1 MNVKAD
7 IESALTLR
15 QVRIELRGRLLC
27 DLTVSVPPASVVT
40 VMGPSG
46 AGKSMLLAYISGTL
60 PAAFKATG
68 EVWLGGRRIDV
79 LPAHERRTGLL
90 FQDDLLF
97 PHLSVNGNLLFAIP
111 PGSADR
117 SRRRKQADD
126 ALARAGLAGFGDRDP
141 ATLSGGQRARVALLR
156 VLLSQPRALLL
167 DEPFAKLDPEL
178 RETFRRYVFDE
189 ARVRMLPVLMVT
201 HDPEDRNAA
210 GGPAIDLAGGFG

>member
-7 IESALTLR
+7 IESALILR
-15 QVRIELRGRLLC
+15 EVRIELRGRLLC

-40 VMGPSG
+40 LMGPSG
-46 AGKSMLLAYISGTL
+46 AGKSMLLAYVSGTL
-60 PAAFKATG
+60 PTAFKATG

-111 PGSADR
+111 PGSANR

-156 VLLSQPRALLL
+156 VLLSQPHVLLL
-167 DEPFAKLDPEL
+167 DEPFAKLDPDL

-189 ARVRMLPVLMVT
+189 ARARMLPVLMVT
-201 HDPEDRNAA
+201 HDPADRDAA
-210 GGPAIDLAGGFG
+210 GGPAINLAGGFD

>member
-1 MNVKAD
+1 MNVKAE
-7 IESALTLR
+7 IESALALR
-15 QVRIELRGRLLC
+15 EVRIELRGRLLC

-40 VMGPSG
+40 LMGPSG
-46 AGKSMLLAYISGTL
+46 AGKSMLLAYVSGTL

-111 PGSADR
+111 PGSANR

-167 DEPFAKLDPEL
+167 DEPFAKLDPEI

-189 ARVRMLPVLMVT
+189 ARARMLPVLMVT
-201 HDPEDRNAA
+201 HDPADRDAA
-210 GGPAIDLAGGFG
+210 GGPAINLTGGFD